1 MLEDVIYQA
10 INENIPCVFLDVTG
24 DGRHFEAVV
33 VSENFVGQQL
43 IKRHRMIY
51 AALGERMK
59 EEIHALS
66 MKLYTSE
73 EWKKLNG

>member
-10 INENIPCVFLDVTG
+10 INANIPCVFLDVTG

>member
-10 INENIPCVFLDVTG
+10 INENLPCSFLDVTG

-33 VSENFVGQQL
+33 VSESFVNQSL

-59 EEIHALS
+59 EEVHALS
-66 MKLYTSE
+66 MKLHTVE
-73 EWKKLNG
+73 EWSKLNG

>member
-10 INENIPCVFLDVTG
+10 IGQQLTCQYLAVNG

-33 VSENFVGQQL
+33 VSDCFNGQSR
-43 IKRHRMIY
+43 IARHRMIY
-51 AALGERMK
+51 TALGERMK

-73 EWKKLNG
+73 EWAKLNG